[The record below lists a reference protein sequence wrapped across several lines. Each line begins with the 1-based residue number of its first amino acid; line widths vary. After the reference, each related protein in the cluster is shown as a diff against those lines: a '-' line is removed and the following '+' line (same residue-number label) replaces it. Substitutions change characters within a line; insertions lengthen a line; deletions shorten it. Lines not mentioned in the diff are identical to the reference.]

1 VGRRQRLDPF
11 VPTPRDIVG
20 RILDFAEIDEG
31 AVLVDLGSGDGRIV
45 VEAARRGSAR
55 AIGVEIDPALVEY
68 SLETVRRLRLRTA
81 TFTNDDIRRV
91 DLTGATHV
99 TAYLTS
105 KALRAIEPVL
115 LKARR
120 DAIVVTHD
128 YPILGWAPVET
139 LTTWSSSDGR
149 RHTLYKYVPMYS
161 APKLHQILRV

>member
-1 VGRRQRLDPF
+1 MGRRQRLDPF

-20 RILDFAEIDEG
+20 RILDFAEIGEE

-45 VEAARRGSAR
+45 IEAARRGSAR

-68 SLETVRRLRLRTA
+68 SLETVRRLRLQTA
-81 TFTNDDIRRV
+81 TFINDDVRSV

-105 KALRAIEPVL
+105 KALKAVEPVL
-115 LKARR
+115 LRARG

-128 YPILGWAPVET
+128 YPIPGWKPLET
-139 LTTWSSSDGR
+139 LTTWSGSDGR

-161 APKLHQILRV
+161 APKRHQLLRV